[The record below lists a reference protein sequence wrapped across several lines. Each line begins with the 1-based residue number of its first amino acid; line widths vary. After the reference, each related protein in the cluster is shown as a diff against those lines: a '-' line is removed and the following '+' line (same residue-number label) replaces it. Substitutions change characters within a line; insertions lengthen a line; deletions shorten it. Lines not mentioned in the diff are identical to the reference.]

1 MGRSVA
7 IIGSGLTGAS
17 AVEFNDVSAE
27 SFTVDSDTQITVVV
41 PAGASTGPV
50 TVTTPGGT
58 GTSST
63 DFVVRHAREISL
75 TLGSSKASG
84 DVSVTDG
91 FAACASGVPVRAQY
105 RESGTWRTVASV
117 LTNASGAYSAGGVS
131 TSGRYRAIAGGTTLS
146 SGDRCIKDIS
156 PTATT

>member
-1 MGRSVA
+1 MGRSVV

-41 PAGASTGPV
+41 PAGASAGPIS
-50 TVTTPGGT
+50 VTTPGGT

-63 DFVVRHAREISL
+63 DFVVRHARDISL

-91 FAACASGVPVRAQY
+91 FAACASGVPVKVQY
-105 RESGTWRTVASV
+105 RDGGVWRTVASV
-117 LTNASGAYSAGGVS
+117 LTNPSGNYSAGGVS
-131 TSGRYRAIAGGTTLS
+131 ASGRYRAIAGATTLD
-146 SGDRCIKDIS
+146 SGDRCVKDVS
-156 PTATT
+156 PTKVQ